1 MKNIQKGNEP
11 YPRTTINNIKA
22 MICMYKLK
30 KSQLKFHSHSVEI
43 ESQ

>member
-1 MKNIQKGNEP
+1 MRNTQKGNEL
-11 YPRTTINNIKA
+11 YPRLNNIKA
-22 MICMYKLK
+22 MICLYKLK